1 MGKRLNLLQAFHFKH
16 SDKIAF
22 VGAGGKT
29 TALFQLART
38 FNDVV
43 LITTTT
49 HLGTW
54 QTDYADK
61 HWVVSDMSE
70 IKFLINKIHQGIH
83 LITGPVVEN
92 DRVSGLSLELMD
104 SIRNLADELKCPL
117 LIEADGARQKPI
129 KVPAAHEPV
138 IPDWVSHVVVVAGLQ
153 VYMRPL
159 TSNWVH
165 RPELFAGLSDIKIGE
180 LIKIREIKAILS
192 HENVGLKGI
201 PLSAQRYLLINQADN
216 DLLQAVG
223 GHLASDLLQIYSR
236 VGISSLGKMGE
247 VYASYHPVAGVILA
261 AGASLRYK
269 TPKQLLPWHGGT
281 FISQVVNT
289 ALISGLDPVEVIVGA
304 YQNEVIKAL
313 GSLPVKV
320 IINSNWQSG
329 QSSSVKAGLG
339 GLSGSSGGAIFL
351 MADQPQISVSL
362 IRSLVEC
369 AYTSGNPA
377 ITPLI
382 DGKRSTPVYFS
393 RETFHDLQRIDG
405 DKGGRVLF
413 SKYHPEYVK
422 RVDNLMALDVDNP
435 EDYVKLLGNE

>member
-1 MGKRLNLLQAFHFKH
+1 MENRLNLLQAFHFNH

-29 TALFQLART
+29 TALFQLARE

-54 QTDYADK
+54 QTEYADK
-61 HWVVSDMSE
+61 HWIVSDKSE
-70 IKFLINKIHQGIH
+70 IKLLTNKIDQGIH

-104 SIRNLADELKCPL
+104 SIRDLAEELKCPL

-129 KVPAAHEPV
+129 KAPAAHEPV
-138 IPDWVSHVVVVAGLQ
+138 IPNWVSHVVVVAGLQ
-153 VYMRPL
+153 VYMKPL

-180 LIKIREIKAILS
+180 LIKLREIKAVLS
-192 HENVGLKGI
+192 HENGGLKGI
-201 PLSAQRYLLINQADN
+201 PLSAQRYLLINQADD

-223 GHLASDLLQIYSR
+223 GHLASDLLQVYSR
-236 VGISSLGKMGE
+236 VGISSLRKKGV

-304 YQNEVIKAL
+304 YQSEVVEAL
-313 GSLPVKV
+313 RHLPVKV

-329 QSSSVKAGLG
+329 QSSSVIIGIDNLTAT
-339 GLSGSSGGAIFL
+339 SGGAIFI

-369 AYTSGNPA
+369 AYTSGKPA
-377 ITPLI
+377 IMPLI
-382 DGKRSTPVYFS
+382 NGQRSTPVYFS
-393 RETFHDLQRIDG
+393 RETFYDLQRIEG
-405 DKGGRVLF
+405 DEGGRALF
-413 SKYHPEYVK
+413 PKYHPEYIEW
-422 RVDNLMALDVDNP
+422 VDSLMALDVDNL
-435 EDYVKLLGNE
+435 EDYAKLLENE